1 VITLYRPGTSIL
13 HRAPAGVKIL
23 VLAILALAIS
33 LLVRDLSSLALAAA
47 VTVGAYLL
55 AGLGV
60 TGLAAQ
66 VVAIRW
72 IIVTMLGTQLVF
84 LSARLAALNTG
95 RVVIVIVLVSLLSL
109 TTLTADLLDA
119 TDRACQPLRRI
130 GVDPAQVALLLAMT
144 VTTIP
149 VIAGFASTIR
159 DAQRARGVPL
169 RLQFLVVPLLIMSL
183 RHADDLADAV
193 AARASE

>member
-13 HRAPAGVKIL
+13 HRAPAGVKII

-47 VTVGAYLL
+47 LTVGAYLL

-72 IIVTMLGTQLVF
+72 IIVTMLGTQLLF
-84 LSARLAALNTG
+84 LSAHLAALNTG

-109 TTLTADLLDA
+109 TTLTVDLLDA
-119 TDRACQPLRRI
+119 TERACQPLRRI

-169 RLQFLVVPLLIMSL
+169 RLQLLVVPLLIMSL